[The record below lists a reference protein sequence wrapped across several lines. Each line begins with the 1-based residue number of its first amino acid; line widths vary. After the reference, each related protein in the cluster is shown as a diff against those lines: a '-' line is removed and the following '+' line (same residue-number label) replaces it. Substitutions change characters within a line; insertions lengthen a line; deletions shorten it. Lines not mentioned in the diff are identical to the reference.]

1 MRAGR
6 LFAVRSYA
14 CAAVQVEKAAELH
27 RQCSL
32 DAAYYATKMAG
43 LQGKADK
50 ATTTAGP
57 PDLAAEERAAR
68 NRDKCE
74 KDLILP
80 PSLILHFLL
89 ASPSGIIA
97 AAAAA

>member
-1 MRAGR
+1 
-6 LFAVRSYA
+6 
-14 CAAVQVEKAAELH
+14 VQVEKAAELH

-50 ATTTAGP
+50 ATTAGP

-89 ASPSGIIA
+89 ASPSGITA